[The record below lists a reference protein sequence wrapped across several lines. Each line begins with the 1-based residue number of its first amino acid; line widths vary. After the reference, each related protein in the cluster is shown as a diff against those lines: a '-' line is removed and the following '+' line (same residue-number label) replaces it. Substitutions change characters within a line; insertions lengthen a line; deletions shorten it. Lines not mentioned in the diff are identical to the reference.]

1 MLLRFLLFV
10 LLVPMVATA
19 QLSQTESNKIQSFFN
34 YVDRFYVEEM
44 ADSAIVEKAIRAF
57 LKELDPHSSYTAAKD
72 VQAMN
77 EPLIGNFEG
86 IGVRFNLLQDTLF
99 IVETIFGGPSE
110 AVGIL
115 PGDKIIRVDGDTI
128 AGVGI
133 NNRGIIDL
141 LRGPKGTKV
150 VVDIKR
156 GKSKTLIPFS
166 ITRDKIPLNSV
177 EAAYMLDQ
185 KTGYIKLVKFS
196 ATTSNEVDEALKK
209 LDKEGM
215 KNLVLDL
222 QNNSGGYLNAAVDVV
237 NQFFGAGHLVTYTE
251 GDQSRRSEYTTTK
264 EGRFKKGSLVVL
276 VNQYS
281 ASASE
286 IVSGAVQ
293 DHDRGLVIGR
303 RTFGKGLVQRGYN
316 LPDGSMIRL
325 TVARYYTP
333 SGRFIQ
339 RPYEDGVEAYRSE
352 IERRLDSGELTDS
365 SFAMELPDS
374 LKYITAGGRTVYGG
388 GGIMPDV
395 WVALDTSGGSKALGQ
410 IRREGLF
417 QEFIYSYIDEK
428 RNDLLVRYPDVDL
441 YLSEFDTTD
450 SMFDKFI
457 AYCYEEI
464 DSLNKTEMKSS
475 MEWIHLQFKAILARS
490 LFTPDAYFKV
500 YNQSDDILQKATAIL
515 KDKTAIKAYLR
526 TEKR

>member
-1 MLLRFLLFV
+1 MPR
-10 LLVPMVATA
+10 LLVILFLFAPIIAKA

-34 YVDRFYVEEM
+34 YVDRFYVEDI
-44 ADSAIVEKAIRAF
+44 ADSALVEKAIRAF

-86 IGVRFNLLQDTLF
+86 IGVRFNLLQDTIF

-128 AGVGI
+128 AGIGI
-133 NNRGIIDL
+133 NNRGVIDL

-156 GKSKTLIPFS
+156 GKSNALLPFT

-177 EAAYMLDQ
+177 EAAYMMDE

-196 ATTSNEVDEALKK
+196 ATTSDEVENALEK

-237 NQFFGAGHLVTYTE
+237 DQFFGDGLLVTYTE
-251 GDQSRRSEYTTTK
+251 GDQSRRKEYTTTK
-264 EGRFKKGSLVVL
+264 EGKFKKGNLVVL

-286 IVSGAVQ
+286 IVSGAIQ

-316 LPDGSMIRL
+316 LPDGSLIRL
-325 TVARYYTP
+325 TVARYFTP

-339 RPYEDGVEAYRSE
+339 RPYEDGVEAYREE
-352 IERRLDSGELTDS
+352 IERRMDSGELTDS
-365 SFAMELPDS
+365 AFALEFPDS
-374 LKYITAGGRTVYGG
+374 LKYETTGGRTVYGG

-417 QEFIYSYIDEK
+417 QEFIYSYIDSK
-428 RNDLLVRYPDVDL
+428 REDVLYKYPDIDT
-441 YLSEFDTTD
+441 YLTNFNEEDVIFTD
-450 SMFDKFI
+450 FI
-457 AYCYEEI
+457 DYCYTEI
-464 DSLNKTEMKSS
+464 DSLDSKGMSVS

-490 LFTPDAYFKV
+490 LYSPDAYFKV
-500 YNQSDDILQKATAIL
+500 YNKSDDILQRALELVVDKAS
-515 KDKTAIKAYLR
+515 IKAYLR
-526 TEKR
+526 AE

>member
-1 MLLRFLLFV
+1 MLRLTVLLLLFS
-10 LLVPMVATA
+10 PIMVKA
-19 QLSQTESNKIQSFFN
+19 QLSQAESNKIQSFFN
-34 YVDRFYVEEM
+34 YVDRFYVEDI

-77 EPLIGNFEG
+77 EPLVGNFEG
-86 IGVRFNLLQDTLF
+86 IGVRFNLLQDTIF

-128 AGVGI
+128 AGIGI
-133 NNRGIIDL
+133 NNRGVIDL

-156 GKSKTLIPFS
+156 GSNEALLPFT

-177 EAAYMLDQ
+177 EAAYMLDK

-196 ATTSNEVDEALKK
+196 ATTSEEVENALEK
-209 LDKEGM
+209 LNKEGM
-215 KNLVLDL
+215 KNLVFDL

-237 NQFFGAGHLVTYTE
+237 NQFFGAGFLVTYTE
-251 GDQSRRSEYTTTK
+251 GDQNRRKNYTTNK
-264 EGRFKKGSLVVL
+264 EGKFKKGNLVVL

-286 IVSGAVQ
+286 IVSGAIQ

-316 LPDGSMIRL
+316 LPDGSLIRL
-325 TVARYYTP
+325 TVARYFTP

-339 RPYEDGVEAYRSE
+339 RPYEDGVEAYREE
-352 IERRLDSGELTDS
+352 IERRMDSGELTDS
-365 SFAMELPDS
+365 SFAMEVPDS
-374 LKYITAGGRTVYGG
+374 LKYTTTGGRTVYGG

-395 WVALDTSGGSKALGQ
+395 WVAMDTSGGSKALGQ

-417 QEFIYSYIDEK
+417 QEFIYSYIDGRREE
-428 RNDLLVRYPDVDL
+428 LLNRYPDIND
-441 YLSEFDTTD
+441 YLT
-450 SMFDKFI
+450 MFDKEDVMFKEFI
-457 AYCYEEI
+457 DYCYGEI
-464 DSLNKTEMKSS
+464 DSLDSEGMATS
-475 MEWIHLQFKAILARS
+475 MQWIHLQFKAILARS
-490 LFTPDAYFKV
+490 LYSPDAYFKV
-500 YNQSDDILQKATAIL
+500 YNESDDILQKAFEL
-515 KDKTAIKAYLR
+515 VGDKASIKAYLR
-526 TEKR
+526 TE

>member
-1 MLLRFLLFV
+1 MPYMLRLTVLLLLFS
-10 LLVPMVATA
+10 PIMVKA
-19 QLSQTESNKIQSFFN
+19 QLSQAESNKIQSFFN
-34 YVDRFYVEEM
+34 YVDRFYVEDI

-77 EPLIGNFEG
+77 EPLVGNFEG
-86 IGVRFNLLQDTLF
+86 IGVRFNLLQDTIF

-128 AGVGI
+128 AGIGI
-133 NNRGIIDL
+133 NNRGVIDL

-156 GKSKTLIPFS
+156 GSNEALLPFT

-177 EAAYMLDQ
+177 EAAYMLDK

-196 ATTSNEVDEALKK
+196 ATTSEEVENALEKIN
-209 LDKEGM
+209 KEGM
-215 KNLVLDL
+215 KNLVFDL

-237 NQFFGAGHLVTYTE
+237 NQFFGAGFLVTYTE
-251 GDQSRRSEYTTTK
+251 GDQNREKIIRPTRRVSL
-264 EGRFKKGSLVVL
+264 KGNLVVL

-286 IVSGAVQ
+286 IVSGAIQ

-316 LPDGSMIRL
+316 LPDGSLIRL
-325 TVARYYTP
+325 TVARYFTP

-339 RPYEDGVEAYRSE
+339 RPYEDGVEAYREE
-352 IERRLDSGELTDS
+352 IERRMDSGELTDS
-365 SFAMELPDS
+365 SFAMEVPDS
-374 LKYITAGGRTVYGG
+374 LKYTTTGGRTVYGG

-395 WVALDTSGGSKALGQ
+395 WVAMDTSG
-410 IRREGLF
+410 
-417 QEFIYSYIDEK
+417 
-428 RNDLLVRYPDVDL
+428 DLRPWGRFAVKGC
-441 YLSEFDTTD
+441 F
-450 SMFDKFI
+450 
-457 AYCYEEI
+457 
-464 DSLNKTEMKSS
+464 KSS
-475 MEWIHLQFKAILARS
+475 STLISMAEGRNCSI
-490 LFTPDAYFKV
+490 
-500 YNQSDDILQKATAIL
+500 DILT
-515 KDKTAIKAYLR
+515 
-526 TEKR
+526 

>member
-1 MLLRFLLFV
+1 MPR
-10 LLVPMVATA
+10 LLVILFLFAPIIAKA

-34 YVDRFYVEEM
+34 YVDRFYVEDI
-44 ADSAIVEKAIRAF
+44 ADSALVEKAIRAF

-86 IGVRFNLLQDTLF
+86 IGVRFNLLQDTIF

-128 AGVGI
+128 AGIGI
-133 NNRGIIDL
+133 NNRGVIDL

-156 GKSKTLIPFS
+156 GKSNALLPFT

-177 EAAYMLDQ
+177 EAAYMMDE

-196 ATTSNEVDEALKK
+196 ATTSEEVENALEK

-237 NQFFGAGHLVTYTE
+237 DQFFGDGLLVTYTE
-251 GDQSRRSEYTTTK
+251 GDQSRRKEYTTTK
-264 EGRFKKGSLVVL
+264 EGRFKKGNLVVL

-286 IVSGAVQ
+286 ILSGAIQ

-316 LPDGSMIRL
+316 LPDGSLIRL
-325 TVARYYTP
+325 TVARYFTP

-339 RPYEDGVEAYRSE
+339 RPYEDGVEVYREE
-352 IERRLDSGELTDS
+352 IERRMDSGELTDS
-365 SFAMELPDS
+365 AFALEFPDS
-374 LKYITAGGRTVYGG
+374 LKYETTGGRTVYGG

-417 QEFIYSYIDEK
+417 QEFIYSYIDSK
-428 RNDLLVRYPDVDL
+428 REDVLYKYPDIDT
-441 YLSEFDTTD
+441 YLTNFNEEDVMFTD
-450 SMFDKFI
+450 FI
-457 AYCYEEI
+457 DYCYTEI
-464 DSLNKTEMKSS
+464 DSLDSEGMSVS

-490 LFTPDAYFKV
+490 LFSPDAYFKV
-500 YNQSDDILQKATAIL
+500 YNKSDDILQRALELVVDKAS
-515 KDKTAIKAYLR
+515 IKAYLR
-526 TEKR
+526 TE

>member
-1 MLLRFLLFV
+1 
-10 LLVPMVATA
+10 
-19 QLSQTESNKIQSFFN
+19 
-34 YVDRFYVEEM
+34 
-44 ADSAIVEKAIRAF
+44 
-57 LKELDPHSSYTAAKD
+57 
-72 VQAMN
+72 
-77 EPLIGNFEG
+77 
-86 IGVRFNLLQDTLF
+86 
-99 IVETIFGGPSE
+99 
-110 AVGIL
+110 
-115 PGDKIIRVDGDTI
+115 
-128 AGVGI
+128 
-133 NNRGIIDL
+133 
-141 LRGPKGTKV
+141 
-150 VVDIKR
+150 
-156 GKSKTLIPFS
+156 
-166 ITRDKIPLNSV
+166 
-177 EAAYMLDQ
+177 
-185 KTGYIKLVKFS
+185 
-196 ATTSNEVDEALKK
+196 
-209 LDKEGM
+209 M

-251 GDQSRRSEYTTTK
+251 GDQSLRSEYTTTK

-339 RPYEDGVEAYRSE
+339 RPYEDGVEAYRAE

-450 SMFDKFI
+450 SMFEKFI